1 MEYFKLGEN
10 RAMYSKA
17 YQYYRK
23 DFMSNYFNVF
33 FAIFTSLIVLMVV
46 LLKIIKKRKIRKN
59 SKGDSFTARL
69 LSNFN
74 NRTKFAFHVIFH
86 PFKGFWELM
95 REKMGSFTVAT
106 IILVLLIIMN
116 ILRRQATGFIYNYN
130 VIYQMNL
137 IIQITSVV
145 IPFLLWCVANWSIT
159 TLVEGEGSI
168 KYIYITSAYA
178 LIPIILLNIPMLV
191 LSQFLTMDE
200 GSLYFL
206 LDNISIIWTGFL
218 LLIGIMTIH
227 QFTFRKTIVTIA
239 IAVITMAIMVF
250 LFLLF
255 IAVISQMLNF
265 VLLIYSELSF
275 R

>member
-1 MEYFKLGEN
+1 
-10 RAMYSKA
+10 
-17 YQYYRK
+17 
-23 DFMSNYFNVF
+23 MSNYFNISF
-33 FAIFTSLIVLMVV
+33 IIIATLIILLVV
-46 LLKIIKKRKIRKN
+46 LLKIIKKRRKRHN
-59 SKGDSFTARL
+59 TSGHSSLTTRIGNDINEKA
-69 LSNFN
+69 
-74 NRTKFAFHVIFH
+74 KFAFHVILH

-106 IILVLLIIMN
+106 IILILLIITY

-137 IIQITSVV
+137 IIQITSVA

-168 KYIYITSAYA
+168 KYIYIASAYA
-178 LIPIILLNIPMLV
+178 MIPIILLNVPMLV
-191 LSQFLTMDE
+191 LSQFLTMNE
-200 GSLYFL
+200 SSLYLL
-206 LDNISIIWTGFL
+206 LDNISLLWTGSL

-227 QFTFRKTIVTIA
+227 QFTLRKTVVTIF
-239 IAVITMAIMVF
+239 IAVITMAIMIF

-255 IAVISQMLNF
+255 IAVLSQMINF